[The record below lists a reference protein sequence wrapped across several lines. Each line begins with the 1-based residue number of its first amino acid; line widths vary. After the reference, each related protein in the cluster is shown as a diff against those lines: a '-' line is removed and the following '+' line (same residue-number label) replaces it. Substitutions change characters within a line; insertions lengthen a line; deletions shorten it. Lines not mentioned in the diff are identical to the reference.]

1 MYGVDAA
8 ILMNQNVWKAS
19 GHVGGFSDPLVECTK
34 CKKRF
39 RADQVPEKG
48 KCPEC
53 GARWST
59 WEVMFDEG
67 MNIDAAKEASIAAM
81 IEAKITLRD
90 ALERIQNLERHI
102 RGKVG

>member
-1 MYGVDAA
+1 VIICPKCSARAVVIDTRE
-8 ILMNQNVWKAS
+8 S
-19 GHVGGFSDPLVECTK
+19 GHTV
-34 CKKRF
+34 KR
-39 RADQVPEKG
+39 RR